1 MWLPRPTD
9 ARAALMT
16 LLLWLAVGAVP
27 LAFLGLFYAYP
38 LWSILTE
45 IINLGIL
52 WEVWRDK
59 ADILWFTVWQAGL
72 STVLTVVAALPV
84 AYVLARFSFRGK
96 AQLKAALLVPFVLP
110 TVVVAVAMTA
120 LFDRLGVQD
129 VFQHSL
135 GSILLAHVFFN
146 FAVVA
151 RTLGTF
157 WGQLS
162 RAPEE
167 AAMTLGAGP
176 GQVFWRVTLPRLM
189 PALLGIAS
197 IVFLFC
203 FTSFGVILILGG
215 PRRATLDTEI
225 WRQVVLRQEFGVAAA
240 LVVLQLLVA
249 AAILLVNT
257 SWSQRTVGTERVQLA
272 TGRRAA
278 STKEKLAVRGSLL
291 WAALVLGLPLAALVE
306 GSFASREGGY
316 SLTAYR
322 SLVEATGGANEWLFV
337 APTEALWNSLSTAAL
352 ATAVAVVVGT
362 LAAVALAYLKGVPA
376 RLLDLALLL
385 PLGTSAVAVGFGM
398 LVALD
403 TDPVNWRF
411 SWWLVPVAHA
421 LVSVPFVLRGVTPAL
436 RSISPAVRDSAKLL
450 GASQLQLFRSIDLP
464 LARKAVLGAAGF
476 AFAVSLGEF
485 GASNFL
491 VRPDRPTVPVVI
503 YRLIIRPGELA
514 YGQAL
519 ALSVILM
526 LVITAVVLALERL
539 RIPTDTSI

>member
-1 MWLPRPTD
+1 M
-9 ARAALMT
+9 A
-16 LLLWLAVGAVP
+16 AVP

-38 LWSILTE
+38 LWSILAE
-45 IINLGIL
+45 ILNLGIL

-59 ADILWFTVWQAGL
+59 ADILWFTLWQAGL
-72 STVLTVVAALPV
+72 STLLTVAAAMPV

-96 AQLKAALLVPFVLP
+96 SQLKAALLVPFVLP

-120 LFDRLGVQD
+120 LFERLGAQD
-129 VFQHSL
+129 IFQHSL
-135 GSILLAHVFFN
+135 GAILLAHVFFN

-167 AAMTLGAGP
+167 AAMTLGAAP
-176 GQVFWRVTLPRLM
+176 GRIFWRVTLPRLT

-225 WRQVVLRQEFGVAAA
+225 WRQVALRQEFGVAAA

-249 AAILLVNT
+249 AAVLLVNT
-257 SWSQRTVGTERVQLA
+257 RWSAHATEADQLQLSA
-272 TGRRAA
+272 NRQAISA
-278 STKEKLAVRGSLL
+278 KEKLTVGGAWL
-291 WAALVLGLPLAALVE
+291 WATLVLGLPLAALVE
-306 GSFASREGGY
+306 RSFASRDGGY
-316 SLTAYR
+316 SLAAYR
-322 SLVEATGGANEWLFV
+322 GLAQAAGGADGLLFV
-337 APTEALWNSLSTAAL
+337 APTQALWNSLTTAAV
-352 ATAVAVVVGT
+352 ATAVAVLVGT
-362 LAAVALAYLKGVPA
+362 LAALALSYAKGMPA

-385 PLGTSAVAVGFGM
+385 PLGTSAAAVGFGM

-411 SWWLVPVAHA
+411 SWWLIPVAHA
-421 LVSVPFVLRGVTPAL
+421 LVSVPFVVRGVTPTL
-436 RSISPAVRDSAKLL
+436 RAISPDVRASAKLL

-464 LARKAVLGAAGF
+464 LARKAVLGSAGF

-485 GASNFL
+485 GASVFL

-503 YRLIIRPGELA
+503 YRLISRPGELA

-526 LVITAVVLALERL
+526 LVIAAVVLALERF
-539 RIPTDTSI
+539 RIPAGANI